1 LQVSLFE
8 KKCEQGERRLPVR
21 LILFALLLPLF
32 WLMYRTMLVHV
43 MQMFNEPL
51 ESMSHGWLIPF
62 VSLYALWLQ
71 RRELQRTA
79 STPSWT
85 GGIFVLLA
93 LGVFWLGSRGGQ
105 SRIEQ
110 VSLIGLLWAVP
121 FAFWG
126 GGVARRLIFP
136 VGFLVFTIPITSL
149 LDIFTVTLRLLS
161 TSVVCVL
168 MNGIGYEIQ
177 RMGNTLFSRMPGAEF
192 NLEVADG
199 CSGIESFFAVMA
211 LTAAYAWLRQRT
223 LLQKILL
230 FSFAVPIAVIGN
242 SVRLIGDCL
251 VAVWFGQ
258 EAVGGYYHDYS
269 GFAIAFFNV
278 FLVVQAGRLV
288 AALDGWVAGSRRI
301 PQFLKEPA
309 VAADGQ
315 RDAGALRTLTLPVA
329 VTLLMAG
336 FCVGRFY
343 IPEPFYGDVDFI
355 AADLPVRVMEFT
367 GEVPWFC
374 QKESCLRVE
383 SEAKLEPPPSAG
395 DFRCPACGGP
405 MSVKSL
411 GETTDTPKD
420 TVILKRNYR
429 SGDGMAYSMNVVIGG
444 RNRYSI
450 HRAEQ
455 CLPAQGFLMEKT
467 GTAALNLGGNRQ
479 LHVRKIDASRQGT
492 NNATL
497 IYWFVSKKR
506 GCTSHVERILLDVWD
521 RSVHNRINRWIMFSV
536 FIPSGLS
543 TPESVERFESFLTEF
558 YPQVLLK
565 ENLDDD

>member
-1 LQVSLFE
+1 MSLSEKNREQV
-8 KKCEQGERRLPVR
+8 ERLLSSR

-32 WLMYRTMLVHV
+32 WLMYKNMLVHV

-62 VSLYALWLQ
+62 VSLYAIWLQ
-71 RRELQRTA
+71 RKQLRWTA
-79 STPSWT
+79 STPSWA
-85 GGIFVLLA
+85 GGLCVLLA

-110 VSLIGLLWAVP
+110 FSLIGLLWAVP

-126 GGVARRLIFP
+126 AGVARLLVFP

-177 RMGNTLFSRMPGAEF
+177 RVGNALFSRMPGAEF

-211 LTAAYAWLRQRT
+211 LTAAYAWLKQRS
-223 LLQKILL
+223 LLQKIML
-230 FSFAVPIAVIGN
+230 FAFAVPIAVFGN
-242 SVRLIGDCL
+242 SVRLLCDCL

-269 GFAIAFFNV
+269 GFAVAFFDV
-278 FLVVQAGRLV
+278 FLVVQASHLV
-288 AALDGWVAGSRRI
+288 ARLDGWVAGSRRI
-301 PQFLKEPA
+301 PRFLKEPA
-309 VAADGQ
+309 VVTEG
-315 RDAGALRTLTLPVA
+315 RKEGGALKTLQLP
-329 VTLLMAG
+329 LLVYLLIG
-336 FCVGRFY
+336 VFCVGRFY
-343 IPEPFYGDVDFI
+343 IPEPFYGGVSFI
-355 AADLPVRVMEFT
+355 ASELPVRVMEFT

-374 QKESCLRVE
+374 HNESCLLAE
-383 SEAKLEPPPSAG
+383 SESKLEQPQSGAG
-395 DFRCPACGGP
+395 FVCPACGGP
-405 MSVKSL
+405 MAVKSL

-467 GTAALNLGGNRQ
+467 GTAVLNLGDHRQ
-479 LHVRKIDASRQGT
+479 LHVRKIDASRAGT
-492 NNATL
+492 SNATL

-521 RSVHNRINRWIMFSV
+521 RSVYNRINRWIMFSV
-536 FIPSGLS
+536 FIPSGLD
-543 TPESVERFESFLTEF
+543 TPESVERFEAFLTEF

-565 ENLDDD
+565 ENLDHD